1 MTAHNPRGEMTTS
14 NYYAIGNE
22 VKLFEQ
28 AFDRKIPVMLTGPT
42 GCGKTR
48 LVEHMG
54 SLLRRPVVTI
64 SCHDD
69 LTSSDLV
76 GRFMVTGGDVVW
88 TDGPLTR
95 AVKAGA
101 ICYLDE
107 VVEARHDSLA
117 ILHSLTDHRR
127 ALYLDRAN
135 EVVHAP
141 IEFMLVCSYNP
152 AYRSSLKEL
161 KPSFRQRFA
170 TLSMGYLPP
179 DREAEVVVAEAGIG
193 LATAH
198 RLVECAIAI
207 RTADEA
213 FHFEPPSTRV
223 LVTAAQL
230 IAAGATELE
239 AAEACIL
246 APLSVDGAITD
257 GLREV
262 AAASLL
268 AGDASSARSQ

>member
-1 MTAHNPRGEMTTS
+1 MSTS
-14 NYYAIGNE
+14 TYYASGSE
-22 VKLFEQ
+22 VRLFEQ
-28 AFDRKIPVMLTGPT
+28 AFERRIPVMLTGPT

-48 LVEHMG
+48 FVEHMG
-54 SLLRRPVVTI
+54 VLLGRPVVTI

-95 AVKAGA
+95 AVKTGA

-127 ALYLDRAN
+127 ALYLDRAG

-141 IEFMLVCSYNP
+141 GTFMLVCSYNP

-170 TLSMGYLPP
+170 TLPMGYLAP
-179 DREAEVVVAEAGIG
+179 DREAEVIVAEAGIP
-193 LATAH
+193 TAAAQ
-198 RLVECAIAI
+198 RLVQCAIAI
-207 RTADEA
+207 RTADQA

-223 LVTAAQL
+223 LVTAGQL

-246 APLSVDGAITD
+246 APLSTDGAITD
-257 GLREV
+257 GLREI
-262 AAASLL
+262 AAASL
-268 AGDASSARSQ
+268 SADDTSNTTT

>member
-1 MTAHNPRGEMTTS
+1 MNAETDTYLAN
-14 NYYAIGNE
+14 GNE
-22 VKLFEQ
+22 VELFEQ
-28 AFDRKIPVMLTGPT
+28 AFHRRLPVMLTGPT

-48 LVEHMG
+48 FVEHMG
-54 SLLRRPVVTI
+54 LLLRRPVVTI

-127 ALYLDRAN
+127 SLYLDRAD
-135 EVVHAP
+135 EVVQAP
-141 IEFMLVCSYNP
+141 DTFMLVCSYNP

-161 KPSFRQRFA
+161 KPSFRQRFV
-170 TLSMGYLPP
+170 TLTMKYLPP
-179 DREAEVVVAEAGIG
+179 EREAEVIVAEAGISMS
-193 LATAH
+193 TAR
-198 RLVECAIAI
+198 RLVGCAVAI

-223 LVTAAQL
+223 LVTAAHL
-230 IAAGATELE
+230 IAAGATELD
-239 AAEACIL
+239 AADACIL
-246 APLSVDGAITD
+246 APLSTDGAVTG

-262 AAASLL
+262 AAASL
-268 AGDASSARSQ
+268 AASNSADTSNTLS

>member
-1 MTAHNPRGEMTTS
+1 VTNTYFAN
-14 NYYAIGNE
+14 GNE
-22 VKLFEQ
+22 VQLFEQ
-28 AFDRKIPVMLTGPT
+28 AYRQRLPVMLTGPT

-54 SLLRRPVVTI
+54 VLLRRPVVTI

-127 ALYLDRAN
+127 TLYLDRAG
-135 EVVHAP
+135 EVVEAP
-141 IEFMLVCSYNP
+141 EAFMLVCSYNP

-161 KPSFRQRFA
+161 KPSFRQRFV
-170 TLSMGYLPP
+170 TLPMRYLPP
-179 DREAEVVVAEAGIG
+179 DREAEVIVAEAAVE
-193 LATAH
+193 LPTAK
-198 RLVECAIAI
+198 RLVACATAI

-230 IAAGATELE
+230 ISAGATELE

-246 APLSVDGAITD
+246 APLSTDGAITD

-262 AAASLL
+262 AVASLAA
-268 AGDASSARSQ
+268 AGTSTTPR

>member
-1 MTAHNPRGEMTTS
+1 VPAEFYPIS
-14 NYYAIGNE
+14 GNE

-28 AFDRKIPVMLTGPT
+28 AYERRVPVMLTGPT

-48 LVEHMG
+48 FVEYMAGLLGRPLVT
-54 SLLRRPVVTI
+54 V

-69 LTSSDLV
+69 LTSSDLA
-76 GRFMVTGGDVVW
+76 GRFVVTGGDVRW

-95 AVKAGA
+95 AVRAGA
-101 ICYLDE
+101 VCYLDE

-127 ALYLDRAN
+127 TLHLDRSN
-135 EVVHAP
+135 ESVHAP
-141 IEFMLVCSYNP
+141 DAFMLVCSYNP

-161 KPSFRQRFA
+161 KPSFRQRFV
-170 TLSMGYLPP
+170 TIGMNYLRPE
-179 DREAEVVVAEAGIG
+179 REAEVLMNEAGITREV
-193 LATAH
+193 AD
-198 RLVECAIAI
+198 RLVKCAVSI
-207 RTADEA
+207 RTADDV

-230 IAAGATELE
+230 IAVGADEVE
-239 AAEACIL
+239 AVAACVL
-246 APLSVDGAITD
+246 APLSTDGAITD

-262 AAASLL
+262 AAATL
-268 AGDASSARSQ
+268 AGAGEATTRTL

>member
-1 MTAHNPRGEMTTS
+1 MTTDT
-14 NYYAIGNE
+14 YFAHGNE
-22 VKLFEQ
+22 VELFQQ
-28 AFDRKIPVMLTGPT
+28 AFRRRLPVMLTGPT

-48 LVEHMG
+48 FVEHMG

-88 TDGPLTR
+88 IDGPLTR

-127 ALYLDRAN
+127 SLYLDRAN
-135 EVVHAP
+135 EVVTAP
-141 IEFMLVCSYNP
+141 QEFMLVCSYNP

-161 KPSFRQRFA
+161 KPSFRQRFV
-170 TLSMGYLPP
+170 TLAMRYLPA
-179 DREAEVVVAEAGIG
+179 DREAEVIVAESGIP
-193 LATAH
+193 LASAR
-198 RLVECAIAI
+198 RLVACAVAI
-207 RTADEA
+207 RTADDA

-230 IAAGATELE
+230 IAAGATELD
-239 AAEACIL
+239 AADACIL
-246 APLSVDGAITD
+246 APLSTDGAVTE
-257 GLREV
+257 GLREI
-262 AAASLL
+262 AAASL
-268 AGDASSARSQ
+268 AVADTSSSSP

>member
-1 MTAHNPRGEMTTS
+1 MSYFAG
-14 NYYAIGNE
+14 GNE
-22 VKLFEQ
+22 VRLFEQ
-28 AFDRKIPVMLTGPT
+28 AYHRRVPVMLTGPT

-54 SLLRRPVVTI
+54 SLLGRPVVTI

-76 GRFMVTGGDVVW
+76 GRFTVTGGDVVW

-95 AVKAGA
+95 AVKTGA

-127 ALYLDRAN
+127 ALYLDRAG
-135 EVVHAP
+135 EVVTAP
-141 IEFMLVCSYNP
+141 AEFMLVCSYNP

-170 TLSMGYLPP
+170 TLPLTYLPSEA
-179 DREAEVVVAEAGIG
+179 EAEVVVAETGVDR
-193 LATAH
+193 ATAE
-198 RLVECAIAI
+198 RLVQCANAI
-207 RTADEA
+207 RTAEAA

-230 IAAGATELE
+230 VTAGASELD
-239 AAEACIL
+239 AADACIL
-246 APLSVDGAITD
+246 APLSTDGAITD

-262 AAASLL
+262 AAAALL
-268 AGDASSARSQ
+268 TSDAL

>member
-1 MTAHNPRGEMTTS
+1 MTTDT
-14 NYYAIGNE
+14 YFAHGNE
-22 VKLFEQ
+22 VELFQQ
-28 AFDRKIPVMLTGPT
+28 AFRRRLPVMLTGPT

-48 LVEHMG
+48 FVEHMG

-88 TDGPLTR
+88 IDGPLTR

-127 ALYLDRAN
+127 SLYLDRAN
-135 EVVHAP
+135 EVVTAP
-141 IEFMLVCSYNP
+141 QEFMLVCSYNP

-161 KPSFRQRFA
+161 KPSFRQRFV
-170 TLSMGYLPP
+170 TLAMRYLPA
-179 DREAEVVVAEAGIG
+179 DREAEVIVAESGIP
-193 LATAH
+193 LASAR
-198 RLVECAIAI
+198 RLVACAVAI
-207 RTADEA
+207 RTADDA

-230 IAAGATELE
+230 IAAGATELD
-239 AAEACIL
+239 AADACIL
-246 APLSVDGAITD
+246 APLSTDGAVTE

-262 AAASLL
+262 AAASL
-268 AGDASSARSQ
+268 AVADTSSSSP